1 MDLAALAAELTAGH
15 PDTGAY
21 NADAASAAGEIN
33 ALNRSRN
40 KTTMTGSEILN
51 NVNAA
56 EWGTR
61 SADQKQ
67 VIWDIVHLG
76 DINPFGVEA
85 TLITAAFDGAGGV
98 TLAALGAA
106 RVESIS
112 RATELGLGRVRA
124 GTIEQARSL

>member
-1 MDLAALAAELTAGH
+1 MNLAALAAELTAGH

-21 NADAASAAGEIN
+21 DADAATAATEIN
-33 ALNRSRN
+33 AVNRSRN
-40 KTTMTGSEILN
+40 KTLMTGSEILN
-51 NVNAA
+51 NVDAS

-67 VIWDIVHLG
+67 VVWDVVHLG

-112 RATELGLGRVRA
+112 RATELGLGRVVV
-124 GTIEQARSL
+124 GNVIEARK

>member
-1 MDLAALAAELTAGH
+1 MNLAALAAELTAGH

-21 NADAASAAGEIN
+21 DADAATAATEIN
-33 ALNRSRN
+33 AVNRSRN
-40 KTTMTGSEILN
+40 KTSMTGSEILN
-51 NVNAA
+51 NVDAS

-67 VIWDIVHLG
+67 VVWDVVHLG

-112 RATELGLGRVRA
+112 RATELGLGRVVV
-124 GTIEQARSL
+124 GNVIEARK

>member
-1 MDLAALAAELTAGH
+1 MDLVALAAELVAGH
-15 PDTGAY
+15 PETGAY
-21 NADAASAAGEIN
+21 DVDAATASAQIN
-33 ALNRSRN
+33 AVNRSRN
-40 KTTMTGSEILN
+40 KTSMTGSEILN
-51 NVNAA
+51 NVDAS

-112 RATELGLGRVRA
+112 RATELGLGRVVV
-124 GTIEQARSL
+124 GNVIEARK